1 MTAPPFCMGGSF
13 LLRNKRRPTFIEGGP
28 FSHLFHISISFHD
41 QCLFSTR
48 SVSFA
53 SANLRFRS
61 LSSSW
66 V

>member
-13 LLRNKRRPTFIEGGP
+13 LLRNKRRPTFEGGP
-28 FSHLFHISISFHD
+28 FLHLFRISISFHD